1 MGESTY
7 IDQLKSRLD
16 KAEALVIS
24 LGTANPGK
32 KSRTDEQEHKD
43 DGSDHGSSSSDD
55 EDEDGGE
62 DEDERE
68 QSDHSSSSSDDGQG
82 GAGGQPGADQNMET
96 SPDLGAPRTDP
107 KKTDKGIDAAP
118 APTKL
123 LTLSS
128 LSNKKG
134 DSDNKRTRS
143 SAEQLSDKEQRSNK
157 RPPSAMSV
165 TINTAQNMMLAACE
179 HSTAEARSDAIRNAV
194 HYTTSAGIA
203 RNQEKEEAI
212 QEEVRNSAQN
222 VRWVRGPVPAN
233 VDHWFY
239 DPRNAGTEPSASLI
253 AASRK
258 MVLKWKAALG
268 RGYFPLSESAG
279 GSALRVEYA
288 HRSFKAVTVN
298 MPLSGWTSRA
308 CAKHQ
313 IMHDMMSIPKLVAK
327 DGNPPNTRPCPLIYY
342 YEQLLEDMRHI
353 VTHRFETIHRTILN
367 PIPKPTISSPPRHS
381 RTAPPNSS
389 SSSTPDRYA
398 WRQPKS
404 VKGKRTHLLP
414 MNISKNWPRTYTR
427 ATRAFP
433 TPMNMKIR
441 NSTTGPLTH
450 C

>member
-1 MGESTY
+1 MEESTY

-43 DGSDHGSSSSDD
+43 DGSDYGSSSSDD

-68 QSDHSSSSSDDGQG
+68 QSDHSSSSSDNGQG

-96 SPDLGAPRTDP
+96 SPDLGAPRTGP
-107 KKTDKGIDAAP
+107 KKTDKVKDAAPANRTSYREALKAPKEHQSRDATIGTSSGTDAAP

-143 SAEQLSDKEQRSNK
+143 SAEQLSDKEQPSNK

-165 TINTAQNMMLAACE
+165 TINTAQNMMLAARE
-179 HSTAEARSDAIRNAV
+179 HSTAEAWSDAARNAV
-194 HYTTSAGIA
+194 HHPTSAGIA

-239 DPRNAGTEPSASLI
+239 DLRNAGTEPPASLI

-308 CAKHQ
+308 CAKH
-313 IMHDMMSIPKLVAK
+313 
-327 DGNPPNTRPCPLIYY
+327 
-342 YEQLLEDMRHI
+342 
-353 VTHRFETIHRTILN
+353 
-367 PIPKPTISSPPRHS
+367 
-381 RTAPPNSS
+381 
-389 SSSTPDRYA
+389 
-398 WRQPKS
+398 
-404 VKGKRTHLLP
+404 
-414 MNISKNWPRTYTR
+414 
-427 ATRAFP
+427 
-433 TPMNMKIR
+433 
-441 NSTTGPLTH
+441 
-450 C
+450 